1 MYSFFRSFLK
11 KKYSTSENSLFY
23 GLGMFMFSASSIV
36 LLISVTRILGAF
48 LSGVFSIGWAV
59 CQQMLTVGQFGS
71 RNVQVSDL
79 DENFKF
85 TDFLL
90 SKLITIPLM
99 LMLSLMYSN
108 FIKLNHQET
117 IIALVLTLLMSSE
130 VIADVFAGFFQKNEK
145 LAFTGLSYFFRVLT
159 YDILFV
165 LILIVFKN
173 ITLSIVIASI
183 SSYLWLILID
193 FKIIIEYFNLDFKFR
208 VNNIVSIYKVCFSIF
223 IGLFLTNYIVNIPKN
238 SIAIHLSTESQAVYN
253 ILAMPSFII
262 SLLFQMIVVPYYTS
276 IASIFRD
283 NILKFIR
290 TIMNITLAIFCLTI
304 LFVVAGIYIGL
315 PLMTLIFNIDINH
328 FDFVFGILIISGG
341 LSSISIFYIYLLTL
355 INKTKFITYI
365 YCANALISTFLGDY
379 LVKFY
384 ELKGAGLTYLFSTA
398 FNSSILII
406 IVMHYVFV
414 KYKKFK

>member
-193 FKIIIEYFNLDFKFR
+193 FKIIIEYFNLYFKFR
-208 VNNIVSIYKVCFSIF
+208 VNNIV
-223 IGLFLTNYIVNIPKN
+223 
-238 SIAIHLSTESQAVYN
+238 
-253 ILAMPSFII
+253 
-262 SLLFQMIVVPYYTS
+262 
-276 IASIFRD
+276 
-283 NILKFIR
+283 
-290 TIMNITLAIFCLTI
+290 
-304 LFVVAGIYIGL
+304 
-315 PLMTLIFNIDINH
+315 
-328 FDFVFGILIISGG
+328 
-341 LSSISIFYIYLLTL
+341 
-355 INKTKFITYI
+355 
-365 YCANALISTFLGDY
+365 
-379 LVKFY
+379 
-384 ELKGAGLTYLFSTA
+384 
-398 FNSSILII
+398 
-406 IVMHYVFV
+406 
-414 KYKKFK
+414 

>member
-1 MYSFFRSFLK
+1 ML
-11 KKYSTSENSLFY
+11 
-23 GLGMFMFSASSIV
+23 MFSASSIV
-36 LLISVTRILGAF
+36 LLVSVTRTSGAF

-99 LMLSLMYSN
+99 LLLSLMYSL
-108 FIKLNHQET
+108 FIKLNSQET
-117 IIALVLTLLMSSE
+117 TIALVLTLLMSSE

-145 LAFTGLSYFFRVLT
+145 LAFTGLSYLFRVLT
-159 YDILFV
+159 YDIIFV
-165 LILIVFKN
+165 LTLIVYKN
-173 ITLSIVIASI
+173 ITLSIIIASI

-193 FKIIIEYFNLDFKFR
+193 FKIIKEYFNLDFKFR
-208 VNNIVSIYKVCFSIF
+208 ANNIITIFKVCFSIF

-238 SIAIHLSTESQAVYN
+238 SIAIHLSSESQAVYN

-262 SLLFQMIVVPYYTS
+262 SLLFQMVVVPYYTS
-276 IASIFRD
+276 IASIFRK
-283 NILKFIR
+283 NILKFIT
-290 TIMNITLAIFCLTI
+290 TIMNITLAILCLTV
-304 LFVVAGIYIGL
+304 LFVLAGVYIGL
-315 PLMTLIFNIDINH
+315 PVMSLIFNIDINH
-328 FDFVFGILIISGG
+328 FKFVFGVLIISGG

-379 LVKFY
+379 LVKIY
-384 ELKGAGLTYLFSTA
+384 QLKGAGLTYLFSTT

-406 IVMHYVFV
+406 IVMHYILV
-414 KYKKFK
+414 KYKKNKCKRQIFP